1 MPEQLIKASY
11 PSAWHTRR
19 GRNRGHIK
27 WRGRERFIGRAFVGE
42 LVGLKPIADN
52 THEVYPHG
60 HLIGLLY
67 EQDPAGMRPALIARQ
82 RGGLVARA
90 KPPKVQSVT
99 YVMRLRCHPCNE
111 TVPVACAPQTRDL
124 LPPYPV
130 RAFVAFGDEVVDPR
144 GENAQRHRAVG
155 ADARSS
161 AAPNLTRSAI
171 MHHNRLMMNHVHE
184 ARCPAERLC
193 G

>member
-1 MPEQLIKASY
+1 
-11 PSAWHTRR
+11 
-19 GRNRGHIK
+19 
-27 WRGRERFIGRAFVGE
+27 
-42 LVGLKPIADN
+42 
-52 THEVYPHG
+52 
-60 HLIGLLY
+60 
-67 EQDPAGMRPALIARQ
+67 
-82 RGGLVARA
+82 
-90 KPPKVQSVT
+90 
-99 YVMRLRCHPCNE
+99 MRLKCHPCNE

-171 MHHNRLMMNHVHE
+171 VHHNRLMINHVHE
-184 ARCPAERLC
+184 ARCSRGTSLRLTQPPLHRFAERMKRS
-193 G
+193 GTVRRI